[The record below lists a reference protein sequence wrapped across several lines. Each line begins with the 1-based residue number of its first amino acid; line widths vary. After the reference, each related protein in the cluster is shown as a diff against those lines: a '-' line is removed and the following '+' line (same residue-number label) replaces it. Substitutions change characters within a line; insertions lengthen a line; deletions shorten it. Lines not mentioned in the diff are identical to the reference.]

1 MIEASAL
8 AFDMD
13 YGKLE
18 ALVRKIIETI
28 SDEERDEFRKA
39 IRPR

>member
-13 YGKLE
+13 YGKLN
-18 ALVRKIIETI
+18 ALMRRIIVPV
-28 SDEERDEFRKA
+28 SNNERDVFRKVVK
-39 IRPR
+39 PR